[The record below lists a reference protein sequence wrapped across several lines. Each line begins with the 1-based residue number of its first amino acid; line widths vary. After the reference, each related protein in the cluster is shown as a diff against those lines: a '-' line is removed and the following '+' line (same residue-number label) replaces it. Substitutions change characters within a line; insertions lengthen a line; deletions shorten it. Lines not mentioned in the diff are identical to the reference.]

1 MAKKISYKDQRL
13 TKDQQKKSKAII
25 SAGVK
30 NYIDKQEN
38 VTVPKKWLSSPDHV
52 VAELAYITPRE
63 QKILLDADLY
73 GSLNGKPNRG
83 PGGIMSLQGAGDGG
97 GSEDKGTNADGSN
110 NPGGGNGGNPNY
122 SDGNA
127 NTGTVTGSINE
138 NNQNTGNDN
147 TDMQNYMED
156 QTTYTANNTTTNPT
170 ISDKDRDD
178 FFKTPVGKTYKEAA
192 EKAAK
197 IKKDKKDK
205 EKKEKDRIDAIVAK
219 YKGTTPAAYAYGPP
233 IKNYKKNYFIGPPTK
248 KSTTTKMRQLA
259 LKNLI
264 DKKLGIKSTMPSIF
278 ELNNL
283 FNPSM
288 VDKDYTYNT
297 GITTD
302 MMGVDLQ
309 DYSDIGKYGLT
320 GKNMTDIDRMNQ
332 ALDEGRE
339 TGKISQTE
347 FEDAFYGPEG
357 KPDLGGGSG
366 GDDPIIYTGT
376 GTGTGTGTTTDDEVT
391 YDYRFGDPNANTA
404 LDVTLGRYF
413 NQGGRV
419 PRNMGGIMNAV
430 PRQGY
435 FLGKIVKGVKKVVG
449 GVADAAGKVLKS
461 DFGKAAVMA
470 LGGYYLGGGTALGGA
485 KMFGNTGF
493 GSAGFLSN
501 LGRLKTYVKDN
512 PFKSIGIASM
522 ALPFIPGINKVP
534 ENEDIGMADRGGS
547 LIDPITGE
555 EALPSQM
562 VASLNDAL
570 ANTNGDPAKIK
581 QITDAYRFM
590 IPKQELG
597 TYLPYETYAANG
609 GRIGRA
615 EGGLMNLGGME
626 KDYRAE
632 GGFVPIG
639 REEKADDV
647 PARLS
652 VNEFVFTA
660 DAVRNAGGGDIDR
673 GAEVMENMMKNL
685 ENGGRVSEESQG
697 NTGAQDM
704 FSVSERIGEVI

>member
-1 MAKKISYKDQRL
+1 MAGITSTKKIKG
-13 TKDQQKKSKAII
+13 QK
-25 SAGVK
+25 
-30 NYIDKQEN
+30 
-38 VTVPKKWLSSPDHV
+38 HF
-52 VAELAYITPRE
+52 LAYITPSE
-63 QKILLDADLY
+63 AKTLENLGGQKTMTKEGVPAYPPSNDAR
-73 GSLNGKPNRG
+73 GESRGRG
-83 PGGIMSLQGAGDGG
+83 PEAGNSGRERGAEQNRSSSTPSKSTSPKNNTPDRNKDNDGG
-97 GSEDKGTNADGSN
+97 QTIQDYYD
-110 NPGGGNGGNPNY
+110 
-122 SDGNA
+122 
-127 NTGTVTGSINE
+127 
-138 NNQNTGNDN
+138 
-147 TDMQNYMED
+147 D
-156 QTTYTANNTTTNPT
+156 QTNLTDKEV
-170 ISDKDRDD
+170 ISDKDRDE
-178 FFKTPVGKTYKEAA
+178 FFETPVGKTYKEAA

-197 IKKDKKDK
+197 AK
-205 EKKEKDRIDAIVAK
+205 EKQKADAKKEKDRIQAILDS

-233 IKNYKKNYFIGPPTK
+233 IKNYKKDYFIGPNK
-248 KSTTTKMRQLA
+248 YSTTTKMRQLA

-264 DKKLGIKSTMPSIF
+264 DKKLGIKSTMPSVF

-283 FNPSM
+283 LNPSM
-288 VDKDYTYNT
+288 VDQDYTYNS

-302 MMGVDLQ
+302 MMGVDLTPEQQAERLQ

-320 GKNMTDIDRMNQ
+320 GKNMTDIDRMNR
-332 ALDEGRE
+332 ALDEGRSSGNI
-339 TGKISQTE
+339 TQTE
-347 FEDAFYGPEG
+347 FEDAFNNQNINTS
-357 KPDLGGGSG
+357 GGSG

-376 GTGTGTGTTTDDEVT
+376 GTTDDTTDDEVT

-435 FLGKIVKGVKKVVG
+435 FLGKIVKGAKKFVG

-461 DFGKAAVMA
+461 DIGKMA
-470 LGGYYLGGGTALGGA
+470 LIYGATAGLGSLASGG
-485 KMFGNTGF
+485 GF
-493 GSAGFLSN
+493 GSLFKAGTYNPANFLGKQGYLSKIAGKALLKDPSAGFGL
-501 LGRLKTYVKDN
+501 KDN
-512 PFKSIGIASM
+512 LSLGKILGLSAV
-522 ALPFIPGINKVP
+522 LPFIPGINKAP
-534 ENEDIGMADRGGS
+534 PNEDNFSDRGGS

-562 VASLNDAL
+562 RASLNDAL
-570 ANTNGDPAKIK
+570 DNADGDPAKIK
-581 QITDAYRFM
+581 QITDAYAFLTPDER
-590 IPKQELG
+590 LG
-597 TYLPYETYAANG
+597 SYLPYRTYGVKDG